1 MTHKKRVSKVSRVV
15 VMNKAPSAQEGAQEQ
30 PLTTRERLAYSMFNG
45 ADYLIK
51 NIIGKY
57 MFFFYTT
64 TFAVN
69 PLWLAIFQPALK
81 ILDVV

>member
-1 MTHKKRVSKVSRVV
+1 
-15 VMNKAPSAQEGAQEQ
+15 MNKAPSAQEGAQEQ

-57 MFFFYTT
+57 MFFLCAFK
-64 TFAVN
+64 
-69 PLWLAIFQPALK
+69 PIIFGKPFK
-81 ILDVV
+81 R